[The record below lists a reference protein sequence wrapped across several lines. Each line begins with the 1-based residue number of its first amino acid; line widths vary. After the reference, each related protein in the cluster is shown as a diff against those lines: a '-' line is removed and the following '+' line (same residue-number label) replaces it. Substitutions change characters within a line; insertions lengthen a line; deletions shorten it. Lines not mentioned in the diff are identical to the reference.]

1 MRISAGTYRGKKL
14 FNFEDSE
21 LRPTTSMVREAIF
34 NILAHNPYF
43 TEIYN
48 NRANLTFLE
57 ICCGSGIVSFEAL
70 SRGIKKA
77 ILMDYNPKAKSC
89 FEKNQKNIL
98 KNNEITKFIL
108 ADINDLSNYS
118 IKSDICFFDPPYS
131 KINYHKIILESLV
144 KNNFLNKNAIIIIE
158 SDKKFDFD
166 IKDKYYKLLL
176 SKKYGNSKLTFLQ
189 FR

>member
-1 MRISAGTYRGKKL
+1 MRISAGIYRGKKL
-14 FNFEDSE
+14 FNFTDSE
-21 LRPTTSMVREAIF
+21 LRPTTSMIREAIF

-43 TEIYN
+43 TQIYN

-77 ILMDYNPKAKSC
+77 VLLDYNPKAKLC

-108 ADINDLSNYS
+108 ADIHDFANYA

-131 KINYHKIILESLV
+131 KVNYHKIILESLI
-144 KNNFLNKNAIIIIE
+144 KNDCLNKNAIIIIE
-158 SDKKFDFD
+158 SDKKFDFETQN
-166 IKDKYYKLLL
+166 KYFKLLL
-176 SKKYGNSKLTFLQ
+176 DKKYGNSKLTFLQ
-189 FR
+189 LK